1 MARPDRLFRLLT
13 ALRSLPAPVT
23 AARLAAETEV
33 SERTLYRDMETL
45 RAGGALIDG
54 AAGYGYTMTEDPA
67 LPPQMFTR
75 LEVEALVLGL
85 AEVQQAGDAA
95 LAKAA
100 QAALAKITA
109 SLPER
114 VQRQAIHAV
123 QQTYRFEKRPPAPA
137 SLALI
142 REACWDEQALDIGY
156 TDRDGSATHRRI
168 YPLSV
173 VFLDRSLM
181 LLAWCCLRQDFRR
194 FQLDRITALAGSTE
208 SFRPR
213 RVALLRD
220 FLKQLRGERNSAPRP
235 SVAVSTPRTRGPDEP
250 ASQ

>member
-23 AARLAAETEV
+23 AARLASETEV
-33 SERTLYRDMETL
+33 SARTLYRDIETL

-54 AAGYGYTMTEDPA
+54 AAGYGYTLTEDPA

-85 AEVQQAGDAA
+85 AEVRAAGDPA
-95 LAKAA
+95 LARAA
-100 QAALAKITA
+100 DAALAKITA

-123 QQTYRFEKRPPAPA
+123 QQTYRMEKRPPAPA
-137 SLALI
+137 NLAMI
-142 REACWDEQALDIGY
+142 REACWEERALDIRYLDQEG
-156 TDRDGSATHRRI
+156 TPTLRRI

-181 LLAWCCLRQDFRR
+181 LLAWCCLRRDFRR
-194 FQLDRITALAGSTE
+194 FHLHRITTLTDAAE

-213 RVALLRD
+213 RVPLLRD
-220 FLKQLRGERNSAPRP
+220 FVAQLAATGTA
-235 SVAVSTPRTRGPDEP
+235 
-250 ASQ
+250 